1 MTKQKK
7 SFFEKLTG
15 IQRIDDEENEIE
27 INDTSLPSKKKEEID
42 LGLDDKE
49 EVDNDFF
56 EKEDDD
62 FKAKDDPFEE
72 KLNET
77 TTDDFEED
85 DFSAVE
91 EEDDEDIVAP
101 PKPSKTPV
109 KKDLSD
115 EEVEEVDAE
124 GQLTIDVYQTNKDIV
139 IKSTIAGVKPEDLD
153 VDINSEM
160 VTIKGKRTQDEEIDV
175 ENYYYQEC
183 YWGPFS
189 RSIILPV
196 EIVTEKAEATMKNG
210 ILTIRLPK
218 MEVAKTRKL
227 QVRGF

>member
-15 IQRIDDEENEIE
+15 IQKIDDESEIE
-27 INDTSLPSKKKEEID
+27 INNSSELEETIQKDDSYDFPKKEE
-42 LGLDDKE
+42 KE
-49 EVDNDFF
+49 SSNNFF
-56 EKEDDD
+56 EEPEEEFDPPE
-62 FKAKDDPFEE
+62 KDFEE
-72 KLNET
+72 KISKA
-77 TTDDFEED
+77 EEQTASP
-85 DFSAVE
+85 FNQE
-91 EEDDEDIVAP
+91 
-101 PKPSKTPV
+101 KPSK
-109 KKDLSD
+109 
-115 EEVEEVDAE
+115 VEENQTEDPEIEAE
-124 GQLTIDVYQTNKDIV
+124 GQLTIDVYQTDRDIV

-153 VDINSEM
+153 IDINSEM
-160 VTIKGKRTQDEEIDV
+160 VTVKGKRSQEEEIDS

-189 RSIILPV
+189 RSIVLPV
-196 EIVTEKAEATMKNG
+196 EIITEKAEATMKNG

>member
-27 INDTSLPSKKKEEID
+27 INNTSLPSKKNKEANLETSN
-42 LGLDDKE
+42 KE
-49 EVDNDFF
+49 DGENDFF
-56 EKEDDD
+56 EKEEDAG
-62 FKAKDDPFEE
+62 FKVEENSFEDKVDE
-72 KLNET
+72 I
-77 TTDDFEED
+77 ED

-91 EEDDEDIVAP
+91 DNEEEDEIVTP
-101 PKPSKTPV
+101 PKPSL
-109 KKDLSD
+109 KKESD
-115 EEVEEVDAE
+115 EEIEEVDAE
-124 GQLTIDVYQTNKDIV
+124 GQLTIDVYQTDKDIV

-160 VTIKGKRTQDEEIDV
+160 VTIKGKRTQDEEIDA

-218 MEVAKTRKL
+218 MEIAKTRKL

>member
-15 IQRIDDEENEIE
+15 IQKIDDESEIE
-27 INDTSLPSKKKEEID
+27 INNSSLTKKELSSE
-42 LGLDDKE
+42 DDPYE
-49 EVDNDFF
+49 FPS
-56 EKEDDD
+56 KEDDV
-62 FKAKDDPFEE
+62 KIE
-72 KLNET
+72 KET
-77 TTDDFEED
+77 AED
-85 DFSAVE
+85 DFLTNPVKEQE
-91 EEDDEDIVAP
+91 EETNTEEIEEEIGEDIVAP
-101 PKPSKTPV
+101 TAAKKTIKPEI
-109 KKDLSD
+109 DD
-115 EEVEEVDAE
+115 EDEPEIDAE
-124 GQLTIDVYQTNKDIV
+124 GQLTIDVYQTDKDIV
-139 IKSTIAGVKPEDLD
+139 IKSTIAGVKPENLD

-160 VTIKGKRTQDEEIDV
+160 VTVKGKRTQEEEIDS